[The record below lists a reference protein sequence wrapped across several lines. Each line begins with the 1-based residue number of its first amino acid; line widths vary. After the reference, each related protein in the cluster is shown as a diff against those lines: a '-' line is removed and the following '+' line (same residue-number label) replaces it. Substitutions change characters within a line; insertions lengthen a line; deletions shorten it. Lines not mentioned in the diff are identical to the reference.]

1 MGILI
6 CGLNGSG
13 KSTIGRKLAER
24 LSYRFI
30 DIEYIYFQKSDLSYK
45 YDYSRKEDEVIKIL
59 EEETSEDRRF
69 VLTSV
74 IGDFGNRFLST
85 LDVIVYIE
93 AEREERLRRVFSRSY
108 EEYGERML
116 PGGDLYEKENSF
128 LSWISQRSDDYVN
141 NWLATIDCPVIRID
155 GMQPVDE
162 NIEYLLSVLGQ
173 YVK

>member
-30 DIEYIYFQKSDLSYK
+30 DIEDLYFPKSDLSYN

-93 AEREERLRRVFSRSY
+93 ASKEERLRRVFSRSY
-108 EEYGERML
+108 EKYGERML

-128 LSWISQRSDDYVN
+128 LSLASRRSDDYVN
-141 NWLATIDCPVIRID
+141 NWLATIICPVIRID